1 MTKVE
6 AIQEQALRELSPDE
20 RLALAAALWE
30 SAEESRATPEWHREL
45 IRERLE
51 DYRRNP
57 DDVIPGDEVL
67 ASFRRPLE

>member
-6 AIQEQALRELSPDE
+6 VIQEQALRELSPDE

-30 SAEESRATPEWHREL
+30 SVEESAATPEWQREL
-45 IRERLE
+45 VRERLE

-57 DDVIPGDEVL
+57 DDVIPGEEVL

>member
-6 AIQEQALRELSPDE
+6 AIQEQALKELSPDE
-20 RLALAAALWE
+20 RLALAEALWE

-57 DDVIPGDEVL
+57 NDVIPGDEVL
-67 ASFRRPLE
+67 ASFRKPLK

>member
-20 RLALAAALWE
+20 RLALAAVLWE
-30 SAEESRATPEWHREL
+30 SAEESGAAPEWHREL

-57 DDVIPGDEVL
+57 NNVIPGEEVL
-67 ASFRRPLE
+67 ASFRKPLE

>member
-1 MTKVE
+1 MTKIE
-6 AIQEQALRELSPDE
+6 AIQEQALKELTADE

-30 SAEESRATPEWHREL
+30 SVAESDAPPEWHREL
-45 IRERLE
+45 VRERLE

-57 DDVIPGDEVL
+57 DDVIPGEEVL

>member
-6 AIQEQALRELSPDE
+6 VIQEQALRELSPDE

-30 SAEESRATPEWHREL
+30 SVEESAATPEWHSEL
-45 IRERLE
+45 VRERLE

-57 DDVIPGDEVL
+57 NDVIPGEEVL

>member
-1 MTKVE
+1 MSKVQV
-6 AIQEQALRELSPDE
+6 IQEQALRELSPDE

-30 SAEESRATPEWHREL
+30 SVEEGAATPEWHREL
-45 IRERLE
+45 VRERLA

-57 DDVIPGDEVL
+57 DDVIPGEEVL

>member
-20 RLALAAALWE
+20 RLALAEALWE

-45 IRERLE
+45 IRERLA

-57 DDVIPGDEVL
+57 DEVIPGDEVL
-67 ASFRRPLE
+67 ASFRKPLE

>member
-1 MTKVE
+1 MTKVQV
-6 AIQEQALRELSPDE
+6 IQEQALRELSPDE

-30 SAEESRATPEWHREL
+30 SVDEGAATPEWHREL
-45 IRERLE
+45 VRERLE

-57 DDVIPGDEVL
+57 DDVIAGEEVL

>member
-6 AIQEQALRELSPDE
+6 AIQEQALKELSPDE

-30 SAEESRATPEWHREL
+30 SAEESGATPEWHREL

>member
-6 AIQEQALRELSPDE
+6 VIQEQALRELSPDE

-30 SAEESRATPEWHREL
+30 SVEESAATPEWHREL
-45 IRERLE
+45 VRERLE

-57 DDVIPGDEVL
+57 DDVIPVEEVL

>member
-30 SAEESRATPEWHREL
+30 SAEESQATPEWHREL

-67 ASFRRPLE
+67 ASFRKPLE

>member
-6 AIQEQALRELSPDE
+6 AIQEQALRELSADE
-20 RLALAAALWE
+20 RLALAAALFE
-30 SAEESRATPEWHREL
+30 SVDEGAATPEWHREL
-45 IRERLE
+45 IRERLA

-57 DDVIPGDEVL
+57 DDVIAGEEVL

>member
-6 AIQEQALRELSPDE
+6 VIQEQALRELSPDE

-30 SAEESRATPEWHREL
+30 SVEESAATPEWHREL
-45 IRERLE
+45 VRERLE

-57 DDVIPGDEVL
+57 DDVIPGEEVL